1 MPPQPPSAHFRSP
14 APAFETTIV
23 EPTAVYCTNGARV
36 YVIRL
41 DIDLKKKKG
50 TDTAPKAADRVRH
63 HLGHRQ
69 HRQNRLVVLL
79 LLPLFLFVVF
89 VCRNRASRADS
100 QNALAVALNMNVD
113 LDMNMDI
120 GILI

>member
-41 DIDLKKKKG
+41 DIDLKKKKKAQTRHQKPPIEFVIILVIVSIVKIVSSSSSFFLSSYSSSSCVG
-50 TDTAPKAADRVRH
+50 IEPAGRTAKTLWQWR
-63 HLGHRQ
+63 
-69 HRQNRLVVLL
+69 
-79 LLPLFLFVVF
+79 
-89 VCRNRASRADS
+89 
-100 QNALAVALNMNVD
+100 
-113 LDMNMDI
+113 
-120 GILI
+120 